1 MDNEEEVIIDSNNEE
16 AEEVATDNSPE
27 ETKEEKSYETP
38 EAKKAR
44 LERQLNQLG
53 KKHPELFG
61 ETETTKPSKKSDGF
75 DYGVKAYLKTEGIDA
90 SEFDFVEKEFK
101 NSGLKN
107 VESLLANPYFKS
119 QLDERRALDKTK
131 NATLKG
137 KSPNGIATDS
147 VEYWLTQDF
156 KDVPANLKSKVIE
169 AKLAKE
175 NQKNVFYNS
184 K

>member
-1 MDNEEEVIIDSNNEE
+1 MENDEITADLEQQDTQDQDENTQDDSQDDSQNQSDSSHDDKDWKSE
-16 AEEVATDNSPE
+16 ALKLQAILDRNKKKNFS
-27 ETKEEKSYETP
+27 KE
-38 EAKKAR
+38 
-44 LERQLNQLG
+44 
-53 KKHPELFG
+53 
-61 ETETTKPSKKSDGF
+61 PSKKSDGF
-75 DYGVKAYLKTEGIDA
+75 DYGVKAYLKTEGIE
-90 SEFDFVEKEFK
+90 SKEFDWVESEFK

-119 QLDERRALDKTK
+119 QLEERRALDKTK
-131 NATLKG
+131 NATIKG

-156 KDVPANLKSKVIE
+156 KEVPANLKSKVIE

>member
-1 MDNEEEVIIDSNNEE
+1 MENDEITADLEQQDTQDQDEN
-16 AEEVATDNSPE
+16 TQDNSQDDSQNQSDSSHDDKDWKAEALKLKAILDRNKNKPN
-27 ETKEEKSYETP
+27 KE
-38 EAKKAR
+38 
-44 LERQLNQLG
+44 
-53 KKHPELFG
+53 
-61 ETETTKPSKKSDGF
+61 PSKKSDGF
-75 DYGVKAYLKTEGIDA
+75 DYGVKAYLKTEGIE
-90 SEFDFVEKEFK
+90 SKEFDWVESEFK

-119 QLDERRALDKTK
+119 QLEERRALDKTK
-131 NATLKG
+131 NATMKG

-156 KDVPANLKSKVIE
+156 KDVPTNLKSKVIE